1 MRRAQFAT
9 LAEALDYAAA
19 GNTGFNYYDG
29 RGDLTATLPY
39 RVLREQARALARR
52 LQSLSRGSRIAL
64 VAHTHPEFAVMFYA
78 CQYAGLVPVPLP
90 AAIHLGGR
98 DAYVQHLRQMMLDC
112 EAAAAFAPAE
122 FLDLLRQATADLTL

>member
-9 LAEALDYAAA
+9 LAAALDYAAA

-39 RVLREQARALARR
+39 RELREQARALARR

-78 CQYAGLVPVPLP
+78 CQYAGLVPVP
-90 AAIHLGGR
+90 
-98 DAYVQHLRQMMLDC
+98 
-112 EAAAAFAPAE
+112 
-122 FLDLLRQATADLTL
+122 